1 MYFSYIDYKNLSMRV
16 FEYAESNSEQFQAE
30 IFTKYVKNAFE
41 FKMAEKIKKVFYL
54 YLIVMSPKNHAL
66 MLFHK
71 GYDYPTLIN
80 TLYSYSSL
88 KIQDGRHVYCLKY
101 RIRIFRN
108 TMNLLYLPG
117 VKGSPRMMNLIMIYS
132 KLKNYQKFA
141 KKIIL
146 IQDGYQ
152 K

>member
-1 MYFSYIDYKNLSMRV
+1 
-16 FEYAESNSEQFQAE
+16 
-30 IFTKYVKNAFE
+30 
-41 FKMAEKIKKVFYL
+41 
-54 YLIVMSPKNHAL
+54 MSQYNHVL
-66 MLFHK
+66 MLFYK
-71 GYDYPTLIN
+71 EYDSPKLTN

-132 KLKNYQKFA
+132 KLKNYQKFVEKNSYEFKMA
-141 KKIIL
+141 TKNKDCFAVLIYIL
-146 IQDGYQ
+146 LV
-152 K
+152 KNSNSL